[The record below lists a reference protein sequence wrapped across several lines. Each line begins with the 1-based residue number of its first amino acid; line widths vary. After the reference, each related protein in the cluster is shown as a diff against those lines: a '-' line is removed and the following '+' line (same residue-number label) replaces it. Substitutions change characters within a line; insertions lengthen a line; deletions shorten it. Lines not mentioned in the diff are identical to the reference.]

1 MEMFAEKPGM
11 LPVSSGGIAIAAGFG
26 EQLLLVGRNTLCVV

>member
-1 MEMFAEKPGM
+1 METFAEKPGM

-26 EQLLLVGRNTLCVV
+26 EQPLLAGQNA